1 MKPIF
6 CYQEMW
12 DTERLLCPGAHRVLL
27 GIRAGSG
34 GNGGNIFRYQVNQGL
49 TT

>member
-34 GNGGNIFRYQVNQGL
+34 GNGGNIFGYQVNQGL